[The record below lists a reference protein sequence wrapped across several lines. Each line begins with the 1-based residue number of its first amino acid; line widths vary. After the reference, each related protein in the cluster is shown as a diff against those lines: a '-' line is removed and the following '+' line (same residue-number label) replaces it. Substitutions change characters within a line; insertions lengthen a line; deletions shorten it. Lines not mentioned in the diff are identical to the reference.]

1 MKENQLL
8 FENKTILITGAS
20 SDIGLSVIKHLD
32 AEGAK
37 LVLHTSNKQS
47 EEKLK
52 EVLCNN
58 PEIVYFNCDF
68 SKPHLI
74 EEVYLS
80 SGLGNIALDG
90 FVNCVGMRSRRP
102 INLIKPEHSIEVMQ
116 TNFISFIEM
125 IRIITKKNRFNSP
138 LNIVTISSISSV
150 SGGMGIT
157 VYSAS
162 KAAVDAAVRCLAKE
176 LGPKGVRINSLV
188 CGQVDSKA
196 YQEMMQSKTDQRDQ
210 VMERQFLGLI
220 QPDKISQMVMFL
232 LSEHS
237 AYITGSMIP
246 VDGGYLS

>member
-8 FENKTILITGAS
+8 FQNKTILITGAS
-20 SDIGLSVIKHLD
+20 SDIGLSVIKHLN

-52 EVLCNN
+52 EKFCNN
-58 PEIVYFNCDF
+58 PGFVYFNCDF

-74 EEVYLS
+74 EEAYLS
-80 SGLGNIALDG
+80 SGLGNVTLDG

-102 INLIKPEHSIEVMQ
+102 INLIKPEHSLEVLQ

-125 IRIITKKNRFNSP
+125 IRIITKKNHFNSP
-138 LNIVTISSISSV
+138 MSIVTISSISSV
-150 SGGMGIT
+150 SGGIGVT

-162 KAAVDAAVRCLAKE
+162 KAAVDAAVRCLSKE
-176 LGPKGVRINSLV
+176 LAPKGVRINSVV
-188 CGQVDSKA
+188 CGQVNSKA
-196 YQEMMQSKTDQRDQ
+196 YYEMMESKTDQRDQ

-220 QPDKISQMVMFL
+220 EPANISSIVMFL
-232 LSEHS
+232 LSEQS

-246 VDGGYLS
+246 VDGGYLL

>member
-8 FENKTILITGAS
+8 FENKTILLTGAS
-20 SDIGLSVIKHLD
+20 SDIGLSLIKHLK

-37 LVLHTSNKQS
+37 LVLHSSNKQS
-47 EEKLK
+47 EEKLR
-52 EVLCNN
+52 EEMCNI
-58 PEIVYFNCDF
+58 PDIVYFNCDF
-68 SKPHLI
+68 SKPDLI
-74 EEVYLS
+74 EDVYLS

-138 LNIVTISSISSV
+138 LSIVTISSISSV
-150 SGGMGIT
+150 SGGQGIT

-162 KAAVDAAVRCLAKE
+162 KAAVDAAVRCLSKE
-176 LGPKGVRINSLV
+176 LAPKGIRINSVV
-188 CGQVDSKA
+188 CGQLNSKA
-196 YQEMMQSKTDQRDQ
+196 YLEMMDSKSEQYDPIL
-210 VMERQFLGLI
+210 ERQFLGLI
-220 QPDKISQMVMFL
+220 EPEKVSNLIVFL
-232 LSEHS
+232 LSEQS
-237 AYITGSMIP
+237 AFITGSMIP